1 MVKFG
6 QFIGNYAALAEAL
19 DGERLDAE
27 TKSRV
32 MSGNSYVCGSL
43 YRVAKDVDVVNHMS
57 IDIYVFGGEYFA
69 FTSEY
74 YNMYALPDEL
84 GRTLEKLL
92 TEVNSWRYYGEG
104 YVEYYER

>member
-1 MVKFG
+1 MRVRLDDENAK
-6 QFIGNYAALAEAL
+6 ALAEAL

-27 TKSRV
+27 TKSHV

-92 TEVNSWRYYGEG
+92 TDNWENEFFNG
-104 YVEYYER
+104 YEMIIER